1 MFRWESH
8 LKYLFAICYYY
19 YHHCYF
25 IELRF
30 WFLTYIYFNFENILW
45 IKQSWVFH
53 WIPLCLKYM
62 FIVFFSLSFLFN
74 IFLYIYYYYYY
85 YYYCL
90 CLYVL
95 YVYMFLFEK
104 RVRFPQGLS
113 LVLYLYFTIFYFC
126 IVELR
131 VILNLN
137 YRKKQ
142 QRQKKNP
149 INLLNSLN
157 YLLDT
162 PDERVPWSIK
172 PHLFWPHLS
181 IN

>member
-1 MFRWESH
+1 
-8 LKYLFAICYYY
+8 
-19 YHHCYF
+19 
-25 IELRF
+25 
-30 WFLTYIYFNFENILW
+30 
-45 IKQSWVFH
+45 
-53 WIPLCLKYM
+53 
-62 FIVFFSLSFLFN
+62 
-74 IFLYIYYYYYY
+74 
-85 YYYCL
+85 
-90 CLYVL
+90 
-95 YVYMFLFEK
+95 MFLFEK

-162 PDERVPWSIK
+162 PDERVP
-172 PHLFWPHLS
+172 
-181 IN
+181 